1 MTRVHV
7 CSTPGCP
14 NLAPCEVHSRPKNA
28 PWSKDRDHAAHLA
41 LRRQLIKQSGPICQ
55 RCGWNAP
62 KTGQGLEMHHWSAER
77 VSLLCSDCHKEVD
90 SHAR

>member
-1 MTRVHV
+1 MV
-7 CSTPGCP
+7 GCT
-14 NLAPCEVHSRPKNA
+14 NLVNAKEPCPKHSRPKNA

-41 LRRQLIKQSGPICQ
+41 LRRQLIKHHGPICQ

-90 SHAR
+90 NHAR